1 MSDICEIENFPQQ
14 TLNIALYHAN
24 WKQTWSTLQIHSK
37 PPYYCFLQGTM
48 VRWSVMDTKI
58 NAFSFQKAVGL
69 SFLHISYCLE
79 APTTIGVTH
88 TSRSWKIYLL
98 TETRHLNKLFPS
110 ITNSFQWRQLVEGA
124 FRKYLHQNW
133 GTLISWCWGRKRN
146 VSAVEGRSLT
156 LSWQILCLD
165 CK

>member
-1 MSDICEIENFPQQ
+1 MGLLCLTFVKLKIF
-14 TLNIALYHAN
+14 
-24 WKQTWSTLQIHSK
+24 HSK
-37 PPYYCFLQGTM
+37 RWTLRCIMPTENKLDPLYRSTVSLPTTAFLQGTM

-110 ITNSFQWRQLVEGA
+110 ITNSFQWRQLVEEA
-124 FRKYLHQNW
+124 FRKYLHQN
-133 GTLISWCWGRKRN
+133 
-146 VSAVEGRSLT
+146 
-156 LSWQILCLD
+156 
-165 CK
+165 